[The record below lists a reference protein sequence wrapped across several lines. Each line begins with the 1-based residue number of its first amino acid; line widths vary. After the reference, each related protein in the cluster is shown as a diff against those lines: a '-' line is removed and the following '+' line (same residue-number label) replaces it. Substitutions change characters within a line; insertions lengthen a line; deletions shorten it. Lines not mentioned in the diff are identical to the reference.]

1 LEKTNTPDFDY
12 IFVDNDGYKVRASTC
27 KEIVRTLKLDDW
39 AEPSNLVE
47 YMTNVQ
53 MRIAVIDGSTFGY
66 WDFRSFLEGYC
77 SITGAKLEVNKL

>member
-1 LEKTNTPDFDY
+1 MVKTDIPDFEY
-12 IFVDNDGYKVRASTC
+12 TFVDTDGYKVRASTC

-39 AEPSNLVE
+39 AEPRNLVE

-77 SITGAKLEVNKL
+77 TITGAQLEVKEI